1 MIDEILKQ
9 TKEKMHKSVEAIHR
23 ELSTV
28 RTGKASTHLLDT
40 VRVDAYGTSVP
51 LNQVGTVS
59 APEARMLTIQA
70 FDKTV
75 VGDIVKAIQK
85 ADLGLNPQADGTLIR
100 LPIPALNEDRRKE
113 LVKHCKH
120 LAEEGKVAIR
130 NIRRDANEHLKKAL
144 KDHKLAEDAEKEAM
158 DKVQKMTDD
167 YIHQIDDMLSKKEK
181 EMMEV

>member
-23 ELSTV
+23 ELATV

-40 VRVDAYGTSVP
+40 VRVEAYGSVMP

-59 APEARMLTIQA
+59 APEARLLTIQA

-75 VGDIVKAIQK
+75 VGEIVKAIQK

-100 LPIPALNEDRRKE
+100 IPIPALNEERRKE

-130 NIRRDANEHLKKAL
+130 NVRRDANEHLKKAL

-158 DKVQKMTDD
+158 EKVQKFTDD
-167 YIHQIDDMLSKKEK
+167 FIHQIDDMLAKKEK

>member
-23 ELSTV
+23 ELATV

-40 VRVDAYGTSVP
+40 VRVEAYGSVMP

-59 APEARMLTIQA
+59 APEARLLTIQA

-75 VGDIVKAIQK
+75 VGEIVKAIQK

-100 LPIPALNEDRRKE
+100 IPIPALNEERRKE

-130 NIRRDANEHLKKAL
+130 NVRRDANDHLKKAL

-158 DKVQKMTDD
+158 EKVQKFTDD
-167 YIHQIDDMLSKKEK
+167 FIHQIDDMLAKKEK